1 MSTSLYNTFGNEI
14 EYKVLQSTL
23 TTFLENATIKFP
35 LPQASSQ
42 ILGDFTSNSAQTLNG
57 PLLEQI
63 FLRLQKLG
71 FKPANAKALSVV
83 LIKVAEQQNM
93 NPMDFF
99 SINENT
105 LNITK
110 QAYDAINELRPN
122 GNRVNLVT
130 PKNNSKSP
138 VSKLLKS

>member
-1 MSTSLYNTFGNEI
+1 MSASLYDTFGNEI

-23 TTFLENATIKFP
+23 ATFLKNATIKFP

-42 ILGDFTSNSAQTLNG
+42 ILGDFAENSVQHING

-63 FLRLQKLG
+63 NLRLETLG
-71 FKPANAKALSVV
+71 FKEANARALAVV
-83 LIKVAEQQNM
+83 LIKVAEQQNIS
-93 NPMDFF
+93 PMDFF

-138 VSKLLKS
+138 VSKLIKS

>member
-1 MSTSLYNTFGNEI
+1 
-14 EYKVLQSTL
+14 
-23 TTFLENATIKFP
+23 
-35 LPQASSQ
+35 
-42 ILGDFTSNSAQTLNG
+42 
-57 PLLEQI
+57 
-63 FLRLQKLG
+63 
-71 FKPANAKALSVV
+71 
-83 LIKVAEQQNM
+83 
-93 NPMDFF
+93 MDFF

-138 VSKLLKS
+138 VSKLIKS

>member
-23 TTFLENATIKFP
+23 VTFLENATIKFP
-35 LPQASSQ
+35 LPEASSQ
-42 ILGDFTSNSAQTLNG
+42 ILGDLATNSAESING
-57 PLLEQI
+57 PMLEQV

-71 FKPANAKALSVV
+71 FKEANARALSVV
-83 LIKVAEQQNM
+83 LLKVAEQQNM
-93 NPMDFF
+93 SPIDFF
-99 SINENT
+99 SINEHT

-138 VSKLLKS
+138 VNKLIKS

>member
-1 MSTSLYNTFGNEI
+1 MSASLYHTFGNEI

-23 TTFLENATIKFP
+23 ATFLKNATIKFP

-42 ILGDFTSNSAQTLNG
+42 ILGDFAENSVTHIDG
-57 PLLEQI
+57 PMFEQI
-63 FLRLQKLG
+63 NLRLIKLG
-71 FKPANAKALSVV
+71 FKEANAKALGLV

-93 NPMDFF
+93 SPIDFF